1 MLVALAPPR
10 EHHAARPGV
19 HAVVRFARNKPVEAL
34 ERFYAQLSADH
45 LANVPPLSSVHL
57 VFFVPWSLTQT
68 RALGALA
75 YVYRQSLLRSLLLVP
90 CDQGMSERMCKL
102 AQLAHR
108 QLGLH
113 VDACLEPGFG
123 HGRVVRCSSF
133 VAGAVPIVAPTSEH
147 FAKFRR
153 VHARIPFTA
162 QHELSTLLA
171 HTCGNS
177 SVRPLRAEAVQ
188 VELGIAHAEL
198 AAESVAE
205 E

>member
-1 MLVALAPPR
+1 MLVVLAPQR

-19 HAVVRFARNKPVEAL
+19 HAIVRFARNKPVEAL
-34 ERFYAQLSADH
+34 ERFYAQLSEGQ

-57 VFFVPWSLTQT
+57 VMFVPWSLTQS
-68 RALGALA
+68 RALGALSF
-75 YVYRQSLLRSLLLVP
+75 VLQRSLLRSLLLVP
-90 CDQGMSERMCKL
+90 CELGMGPRMSKL

-108 QLGLH
+108 QTGLH

-147 FAKFRR
+147 FPKFRR
-153 VHARIPFTA
+153 VHARIPFTSM
-162 QHELSTLLA
+162 HELATLLA

-188 VELGIAHAEL
+188 VELGIAHAERS
-198 AAESVAE
+198 AEAVSE
-205 E
+205 D